1 MLVAMTFNIWLIL
14 ALTITSGV
22 AMAVF
27 GKLEDSLYIDAL
39 QQEKEQSQT
48 RVSVNECNTLA

>member
-1 MLVAMTFNIWLIL
+1 MLIAMTFNIWLIL

-27 GKLEDSLYIDAL
+27 GKLEDSLYIDSL
-39 QQEKEQSQT
+39 QKEKEQSQT

>member
-27 GKLEDSLYIDAL
+27 GKLEDSLYIDSL